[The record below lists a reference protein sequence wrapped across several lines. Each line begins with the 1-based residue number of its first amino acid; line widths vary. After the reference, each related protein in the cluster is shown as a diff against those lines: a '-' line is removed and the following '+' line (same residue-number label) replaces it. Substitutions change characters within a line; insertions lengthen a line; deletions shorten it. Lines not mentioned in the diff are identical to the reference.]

1 MPYKITDNC
10 IACGDC
16 MVACEKDAIDDG
28 YFYNTTGDISST
40 TDVVR
45 DGTMEEQ
52 ETSSA
57 SSFRIIESECD
68 DCGFC
73 VSVCPSGAIIKK

>member
-1 MPYKITDNC
+1 MPYIITDDC

-28 YFYNTTGDISST
+28 YVYNTTGDISST

-45 DGTMEEQ
+45 DGAMERQ
-52 ETSSA
+52 EPGFD
-57 SSFRIIESECD
+57 SSFRIIESVCDEC
-68 DCGFC
+68 GSC
-73 VSVCPSGAIIKK
+73 VEVCPSGAIIKK

>member
-16 MVACEKDAIDDG
+16 VVACEKDAIDDG
-28 YFYNTTGDISST
+28 YLYNTSGDVSST

-45 DGTMEEQ
+45 DGSMEKRALS
-52 ETSSA
+52 TS
-57 SSFRIIESECD
+57 SSFRIIESACD
-68 DCGFC
+68 DCGSC
-73 VSVCPSGAIIKK
+73 VNVCPAGAIVKK